1 MRIKIGDKLPNSELF
16 YLDQN
21 NDVKKIDILDL
32 CKGKTII
39 LGMPGAFTKTCSAL
53 HLPGYIKNYELANKK
68 GISKIVCVAVNDPN
82 VMKAWGEN
90 QNAGSKIFM
99 AGDPFLKFT
108 KAIGAEVDKSEK
120 GLGIRSNRYTMLVE
134 NGEVK
139 KVEEEKETATCELS
153 SAESFLKSISVISSL
168 SSNPVLYFAS
178 NSCHV
183 VWVKLFWFSYRVS
196 YSFIGKIVV
205 LTICST
211 GSLK

>member
-1 MRIKIGDKLPNSELF
+1 MKLKNGDKLPSSELF

-32 CKGKTII
+32 CKDNKTII

-53 HLPGYIKNYELANKK
+53 HLPGYIKNYEQALNK
-68 GISKIVCVAVNDPN
+68 GISKIVCIAVNDPN
-82 VMKAWGEN
+82 VMKAWGDN
-90 QNAGSKIFM
+90 QNAGKKIFM

-139 KVEEEKETATCELS
+139 KIEEEKETATCELS
-153 SAESFLKSISVISSL
+153 AAKNFLKAI
-168 SSNPVLYFAS
+168 
-178 NSCHV
+178 
-183 VWVKLFWFSYRVS
+183 
-196 YSFIGKIVV
+196 
-205 LTICST
+205 
-211 GSLK
+211 